1 MEVAWRCS
9 LEDLIQ
15 LQKREKS
22 AQHARNLQIIVLAAR
37 GWTAP
42 AIAMAVGLTRR
53 VVQTRVAAYNA
64 EGLAGLH
71 DDRGAPSDP
80 LLTPTEQAAF
90 EQSLPEKI
98 ATIAAQH
105 PDK

>member
-22 AQHARNLQIIVLAAR
+22 AQYARNLQIIVLAAQ

-64 EGLAGLH
+64 E
-71 DDRGAPSDP
+71 R
-80 LLTPTEQAAF
+80 LTARSIVLEHVGFA
-90 EQSLPEKI
+90 EVI
-98 ATIAAQH
+98 G
-105 PDK
+105 